1 MPEKPP
7 KLERLPEHAADQA
20 ASGTTRREL
29 FQIGNVL
36 ALPVLLGGSQAIA
49 ATGPLQ
55 TGPQVYQSIGVEPVI
70 NCRGTFTIIGAS
82 VELPE
87 VRAAME
93 AASQHYVQLDELAD
107 GVGRRLAELTGAEW
121 GMVSAGCAAGLKHV
135 TAACVA
141 GGNPEKLLRIPDLT
155 GLDKTEVVS
164 PRSSRSA
171 YDHAIRNIGVKMIT
185 VDTFEELERALN
197 PRTAMIYLSAGGPST
212 SGPLSLENIAK
223 IAKPRDIPILVDAAA
238 EVLTIPNVHLERGAT
253 VVAYSGGKAI
263 CGPQCAGL
271 LLGRKDILMS
281 AWQASSPHHGPG
293 RDNKVGREETI
304 GMVAAVEAWVK
315 RDHKAEWNKWLSYLD
330 TISKRVS
337 QVDGVSAT
345 VREPTGLSNRSPSLI
360 ISWDPSK
367 LHITGEEVAEEVAR
381 NKPRIALGAGGGGG
395 RRNSVPD
402 AGLTSINI
410 TAWMM
415 QPGDD
420 KIVADRLFG
429 LLSQK
434 RSPKP
439 PMSPPAG
446 NLSGRWDV
454 NIEFFSSKSRH
465 SFLLEQDG
473 NRLQGSHKGD
483 YSVRDVFGTIEGD
496 QIKLRSA
503 ERVPGDAIIYTFAG
517 SLSGDTISGPVY
529 MGEYLNAKFT
539 AERHRYPANSESIVI
554 PGGPPL
560 AN

>member
-1 MPEKPP
+1 
-7 KLERLPEHAADQA
+7 
-20 ASGTTRREL
+20 
-29 FQIGNVL
+29 
-36 ALPVLLGGSQAIA
+36 
-49 ATGPLQ
+49 
-55 TGPQVYQSIGVEPVI
+55 
-70 NCRGTFTIIGAS
+70 
-82 VELPE
+82 
-87 VRAAME
+87 
-93 AASQHYVQLDELAD
+93 
-107 GVGRRLAELTGAEW
+107 
-121 GMVSAGCAAGLKHV
+121 
-135 TAACVA
+135 
-141 GGNPEKLLRIPDLT
+141 
-155 GLDKTEVVS
+155 
-164 PRSSRSA
+164 
-171 YDHAIRNIGVKMIT
+171 
-185 VDTFEELERALN
+185 
-197 PRTAMIYLSAGGPST
+197 
-212 SGPLSLENIAK
+212 LENIAK

-271 LLGRKDILMS
+271 LLGRKDLLMS

-315 RDHKAEWNKWLSYLD
+315 RDHKAEWTKWLSYLD

-337 QVDGVSAT
+337 QIDGVSAA
-345 VREPTGLSNRSPSLI
+345 VREPDGLSNRSPSLI

-395 RRNSVPD
+395 RRNSAPD
-402 AGLTSINI
+402 AGSTAINI

-439 PMSPPAG
+439 PMSPPAA

-454 NIEFFSSKSRH
+454 NIEFFSSKSQH

-483 YSVRDVFGTIEGD
+483 FSVRDVVGTIDGG

-539 AERHRYPANSESIVI
+539 AERHAYPANSGSIVI